1 MQHLRPIFVL
11 IFATALVLSFKH
23 FGPSTPEVI
32 SAASES
38 IANEPPVLIAA
49 EPTALATAEQTAPVS
64 WQPVSEFDR
73 QRYDEISAVL
83 NQIATG
89 RMTLSLIDK
98 YEVGIYFEAG
108 GGSYF
113 NPNTNEIVLEANHEP
128 VRAAL
133 ALVHEVT
140 HARYLHEGSTAD
152 ILSDSRQAYIE
163 KKVGEEVAGVVR
175 SIEAKMELEAAGVD
189 VSELWYTL
197 EYPYRTARE
206 TAIENARDNKPDSSD
221 ASLEAIGREAGRQ
234 AVFEGFMNGK
244 TWTSVTKESYPDYY
258 GGDWDRINTSL

>member
-1 MQHLRPIFVL
+1 MQYLRPIFVL
-11 IFATALVLSFKH
+11 IIATALVLSFKH
-23 FGPSTPEVI
+23 FDPSTPEVL
-32 SAASES
+32 SAAAE
-38 IANEPPVLIAA
+38 PVLDVPTVLAAA
-49 EPTALATAEQTAPVS
+49 EPTVPVTAEQTAPAS
-64 WQPVSEFDR
+64 WQPVAEFDR

-98 YEVGIYFEAG
+98 YEIGIYFEAG

-140 HARYLHEGSTAD
+140 HARYLHERSTAD
-152 ILSDSRQAYIE
+152 ILSDSRRAYIE
-163 KKVGEEVAGVVR
+163 KKVGEEVAGVVK
-175 SIEAKMELEAAGVD
+175 SIEAKMELEAVGVD

-197 EYPYRTARE
+197 EYPYRTAHE
-206 TAIENARDNKPDSSD
+206 KAIENARTNAPDSSE
-221 ASLEAIGREAGRQ
+221 AALEAIGREAGGQ

-258 GGDWDRINTSL
+258 GGDWDRINTS